1 MNKHKEHYELLRSLE
16 QNNPN
21 LNGLGTSN
29 QIGSNQNN
37 SINQNGHQNGP
48 NSNSLSNFS
57 NQAAAMI
64 NMLGG
69 KGSSGE
75 LKFDFDSS
83 QLYGNE

>member
-29 QIGSNQNN
+29 MNQNISN
-37 SINQNGHQNGP
+37 NAANQNGP

>member
-16 QNNPN
+16 HNNPSLN
-21 LNGLGTSN
+21 NMNGLGPSN
-29 QIGSNQNN
+29 LNSNQNN
-37 SINQNGHQNGP
+37 AVNQNGP